1 MVIEIKN
8 LTKKY
13 PVKSP
18 FGKIKGY
25 VHALNGINLTIND
38 GEILALAGESGCGK
52 STLGRCILLLEEPTS
67 GEILFDGDNIFK
79 KCGKE
84 IKAFRKQSQMI
95 FQNPYSSLNPVMTI
109 RQILEEPLIIHGE
122 KDKKERE
129 RKIFEICDMTGISK
143 DSLKRYPHEFS
154 GGQRQRVAIASAMIL
169 RPKFIVA
176 DEPVSALDVSIRAQ
190 IINLLKDLKRELGLT
205 MLFISHDLSVVKS
218 ICDRVAVMYCGEI
231 VEFGT
236 NSDIFENAL
245 HPYTKTL
252 LDAVPVISEHKKT
265 LKIFP
270 EGELPSPL
278 NLPEGCKFAGRCKNA
293 VERCLKA
300 SGKKISDTHYVNCL
314 MYAGL

>member
-18 FGKIKGY
+18 FGQIKGY
-25 VHALNGINLTIND
+25 VHALNEINLTIND

-52 STLGRCILLLEEPTS
+52 STLGRSILLLEEPTS
-67 GEILFDGDNIFK
+67 GEVLFDGENIFEK
-79 KCGKE
+79 RGRE
-84 IKAFRKQSQMI
+84 VKAFRKQAQMI
-95 FQNPYSSLNPVMTI
+95 FQNPYASLNPVMTI

-122 KDKKERE
+122 RDKKERE
-129 RKIFEICDMTGISK
+129 RKVLEICDMTGISK

-154 GGQRQRVAIASAMIL
+154 GGQRQRAAIASAMIL

-190 IINLLKDLKRELGLT
+190 IINLLKDLKKELGLT

-231 VEFGT
+231 AELGT
-236 NSDIFENAL
+236 NADIFENAL

-252 LDAVPVISEHKKT
+252 LDAIPVISEQKRTVKA
-265 LKIFP
+265 FP

-278 NLPEGCKFAGRCKNA
+278 NLPKGCKFAGRCKNST
-293 VERCLKA
+293 ERCLNVKMNKV
-300 SGKKISDTHYVNCL
+300 SGTHCVNCL